1 MDLAGLIYGSVPP
14 LAGVDALHALPNI
27 FGGMDALSD
36 GGASIFHTMPNI
48 FGGQDVFGAHGEV
61 LGHSA
66 TNIFGG
72 HDFVGSHGEVLGHSV
87 TNIFGGHDFVGAH
100 GDALGHS
107 ATNIFGG
114 HDFVGAHEGFAGVE
128 GLTDAHALFHGG
140 LPDIGFDAVD
150 VAGFHDAFD
159 FGAFDVPD
167 VDLGGVDFDF

>member
-72 HDFVGSHGEVLGHSV
+72 HDFVG
-87 TNIFGGHDFVGAH
+87 
-100 GDALGHS
+100 
-107 ATNIFGG
+107 
-114 HDFVGAHEGFAGVE
+114 AHEGFAGVE